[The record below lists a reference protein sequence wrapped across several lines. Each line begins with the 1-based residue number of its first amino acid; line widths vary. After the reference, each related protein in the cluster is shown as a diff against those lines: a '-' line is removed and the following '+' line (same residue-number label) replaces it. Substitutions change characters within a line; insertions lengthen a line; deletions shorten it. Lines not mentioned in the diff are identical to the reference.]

1 MSEEPRAEEPT
12 LVRAL
17 GTWDT
22 ALITVGSVVGSAIF
36 IAASDVAR
44 ALPHPALILGAWL
57 LGGVL
62 TLAGAFTYGELGAL
76 FPRAGGQYHYLKE
89 AYGTFWGFLFGWTSF
104 LVIMT
109 GGLAA
114 LAAGFGEY
122 TGVFVPFFSTQHV
135 ITSLTLPFGNWSL
148 NGGQVAGVLALVLLT
163 VINVVGLR
171 AGTGLQN
178 LFTLVKIGS
187 IVALALLGLL
197 LPTPQQP
204 DFDAALPSGNLLPA
218 LGVAMIAVLWS
229 FDGWYGATTLAG
241 EMRDPGRT
249 LPRGL
254 FLGTLMIVGLY
265 GLMNLVYMQTLT
277 LSQMGETRRIGET
290 AAGVLLGPL
299 GARLVSLA
307 VLVSIFGCLASTVLY
322 AARIYLPMAQ
332 DGVFFP
338 ALAEIHP
345 RFRTPAKC
353 LVAQGVWS
361 CLLTISGSYEQLY
374 TYAIFAVF
382 LFHAATGVAVFVL
395 RRTRPELPRPYR
407 TWGYPVVPVVFVLTA
422 LAFVVNTLG
431 EKPLESAIGLGI
443 VLLGVP
449 AYVWWRRQA
458 GAVA

>member
-1 MSEEPRAEEPT
+1 MSDEPRAGEPT